1 MLNIGYNANE
11 TRYKMQYKIKAHKYN
26 AINNIRIDCLLLKKG
41 VNRLHNKIIVN
52 TIDNELIVTIIPI
65 IEEV

>member
-1 MLNIGYNANE
+1 
-11 TRYKMQYKIKAHKYN
+11 MQYKIKAHKYN

-52 TIDNELIVTIIPI
+52 TIDNELIVKIIPI